1 MVKPQY
7 VGSITITYDG
17 SVVGTNKIQRDGNI
31 YTLTGNISGVI
42 QVQRSNITIDG
53 SGYTIEGNGA
63 SPGIDLTNGIGQNY
77 SRPTI
82 SNVTIEN
89 LRITNTGIATNG
101 GGNYTFYGVYIACSV
116 NNTFGIWLS
125 ACSHNLIT
133 YCTFDGCQISMDY
146 GANDNTVTENNFINV
161 KGYLGILVWLSQGE
175 TVDRNY
181 WSDYL
186 TRYPAAT
193 EIDSTGIGSIPYD
206 YGGSLGSYYDNNPL
220 MKPVKFPEFPS
231 PSPTSPS
238 PSPSS
243 GPSSLSPSPT
253 QSSSLPPSPTTWMI
267 ATMIIA
273 IAIATAVILV
283 YFRKRNHKTRLCSIF
298 LSHASSNV

>member
-1 MVKPQY
+1 MKKTAALTLILMSLVALGGVCVRPIQAQY
-7 VGSITITYDG
+7 QGDITINADG
-17 SVVGTNKIQRDGNI
+17 SVSPSTVPIEQIGST
-31 YTLTGNISGVI
+31 YVLTANISGTI

-63 SPGIDLTNGIGQNY
+63 TPGIDLRIG
-77 SRPTI
+77 
-82 SNVTIEN
+82 NVTIEN
-89 LRITNTGIATNG
+89 LRIVNTGVVTNG

-116 NNTFGIWLS
+116 NITFGIWLLG

-146 GANDNTVTENNFINV
+146 SANDNTVTENNFINI
-161 KGYLGILVWLSQGE
+161 KGYPGILVWLSQGE

-193 EIDSTGIGSIPYD
+193 EIDSSGIGSIPYD
-206 YGGSLGSYYDNNPL
+206 YGGSLGSHYDNHPL
-220 MKPVKFPEFPS
+220 MQPVEIPEFPS

-238 PSPSS
+238 PTP
-243 GPSSLSPSPT
+243 SPSP
-253 QSSSLPPSPTTWMI
+253 SPSPEPTPEVEPFPTTLVI
-267 ATMIIA
+267 AFVVLV
-273 IAIATAVILV
+273 AVIGIGSL
-283 YFRKRNHKTRLCSIF
+283 IF
-298 LSHASSNV
+298 FKKHHRDKNP